1 MAAQPQAGALV
12 KARIE
17 GKQGT
22 HKIRV
27 RGLSDTEMS
36 FVHEWAS
43 KGQTVQG
50 KKVYTLPLTAVE
62 VVEVL
67 DPKPEEARTDRFVTK
82 PGDVQVEQPKEEPK
96 AKRPRRPRQKATT
109 AA

>member
-12 KARIE
+12 KARID
-17 GKQGT
+17 GKKGT

-27 RGLSDTEMS
+27 RAVSDDSVS

-62 VVEVL
+62 VVAVL
-67 DPKPEEARTDRFVTK
+67 EDPRADRFVTK
-82 PGDVQVEQPKEEPK
+82 PGDVEVQEP
-96 AKRPRRPRQKATT
+96 KRPRSRRAKATT

>member
-22 HKIRV
+22 HRIRV
-27 RGLSDTEMS
+27 RAVSDEGVS
-36 FVHEWAS
+36 FVHEWQS
-43 KGQTVQG
+43 GGKVVQG

-62 VVEVL
+62 VVAVL
-67 DPKPEEARTDRFVTK
+67 DGPATAEDRVTDDAPVRVT
-82 PGDVQVEQPKEEPK
+82 
-96 AKRPRRPRQKATT
+96 KRPRTRRPRKEPAKV
-109 AA
+109 